1 MLSKRPDHQPDTRDD
16 KPIWRVRVVA
26 PFAHAVARVVGTV
39 SRVYEFVDAGTSG
52 LLPHLVQAWNNFDTR
67 DYRQAASLA
76 YYALFSAFP
85 LILLSVTL
93 VSGLV
98 GPALAQEQVLELAG
112 SFFPAD
118 TMQLIEENVR
128 LALEQRESFGLVAAS
143 LLIWSSLS
151 LFSNLTA
158 ALDNIFHPTFQRPMW
173 HKRGLALVMAI
184 VLAVL
189 LFGSVITSVIFQ
201 MLSVIAMAQP
211 SAILAIV
218 TLFLPLGLNVAIFAL
233 LFRYTPQMHVRWDAI
248 WPAAV
253 LGGIGWELSKSLF
266 VWYIHNFANYSVIYG
281 SLGTVI
287 VLLFWAYLSAAILLL
302 AADLCAAI
310 NQWLAERETQE
321 EV

>member
-1 MLSKRPDHQPDTRDD
+1 MSKRPDHQPDIQED
-16 KPIWRVRVVA
+16 KPAWW
-26 PFAHAVARVVGTV
+26 ARVTSPVTRAVSRIARTV
-39 SRVYEFVDAGTSG
+39 SRVYEALDEGTSG
-52 LLPHLVQAWNNFDTR
+52 LLPHLVQAWHHFDTR

-98 GPALAQEQVLELAG
+98 GPALAQEQVLELVG

-118 TMQLIEENVR
+118 TMQLIEENVQ
-128 LALEQRESFGLVAAS
+128 LALEQRESFGLVAAGV
-143 LLIWSSLS
+143 LIWSSLS

-173 HKRGLALVMAI
+173 HKRGLALLMAI

-201 MLSVIAMAQP
+201 LLSVVAMAQP
-211 SAILAIV
+211 SAILTIL
-218 TLFLPLGLNVAIFAL
+218 TLALPLGLNVAIFAL
-233 LFRYTPQMHVRWDAI
+233 LFRNIPQMHVRWDAI

-253 LGGIGWELSKSLF
+253 LGGIGWELSKRLF
-266 VWYIHNFANYSVIYG
+266 VWYINNFANYSVIYG

-302 AADLCAAI
+302 AADVCAAI
-310 NQWLAERETQE
+310 NQWLAEKEAQE
-321 EV
+321 AD